1 MTPPWAASWT
11 ARAEDIA
18 NGAIGLFR
26 AFPGA
31 GRPHV
36 GARETPMLLRWIAT
50 MTVLT
55 AAACAPAP
63 IAAPP
68 APPAQAQ
75 LLTEPGA
82 HDRRLDVV
90 EAEFRDALEASHGKL
105 TTTAYRLPVTATWTD
120 VEAHYQTGLSTWQA
134 EPALPAHI
142 RAADARAW
150 KRPGAVVAI
159 ALIDS
164 PVPGE
169 ALDYKILAVAT
180 KRSGAD
186 S

>member
-1 MTPPWAASWT
+1 
-11 ARAEDIA
+11 
-18 NGAIGLFR
+18 
-26 AFPGA
+26 
-31 GRPHV
+31 
-36 GARETPMLLRWIAT
+36 MLLKWIAA

-55 AAACAPAP
+55 VVACAPAP
-63 IAAPP
+63 TAAPP

-75 LLTEPGA
+75 LLAEPGA

-90 EAEFRDALEASHGKL
+90 VSEFRDALEPAHGKL
-105 TTTAYRLPVTATWTD
+105 DVVAYRLPASATWNE
-120 VEAHYQTGLSTWQA
+120 VAGHYQTGLSSWQP

-150 KRPGAVVAI
+150 KRPGAVIAI
-159 ALIDS
+159 AVIET

-169 ALDYKILAVAT
+169 QLDYKILAVAT
-180 KRSGAD
+180 KRNSAG

>member
-1 MTPPWAASWT
+1 
-11 ARAEDIA
+11 
-18 NGAIGLFR
+18 
-26 AFPGA
+26 
-31 GRPHV
+31 
-36 GARETPMLLRWIAT
+36 

-55 AAACAPAP
+55 AACAPAVT
-63 IAAPP
+63 AAPP

-90 EAEFRDALEASHGKL
+90 EAEFRDALGASHGKL
-105 TTTAYRLPVTATWTD
+105 TTTAYRLPATATWTD
-120 VEAHYQTGLSTWQA
+120 VEAHYQTGLSSWQA

-169 ALDYKILAVAT
+169 QLDYKILAVAT
-180 KRSGAD
+180 KRSGAG